1 LPLAKSQP
9 PKAQIMI
16 KYSLILLAAYV
27 LYYAGNIVYDLFLKK
42 EKITEVD
49 ITEEFSLADIS
60 KSDNQSSV
68 QVGIEDVENIK
79 TPKSYLKK
87 EINPAQNPSSFEE
100 NPSLDELRKRFES
113 EQDIDEI
120 FPTQKNSE
128 TESEKESE
136 NKEEK
141 DSEKPSDKEDFSN
154 QNINKTDENSKR
166 KAMVKKENQWK
177 DFLNLAETTVK
188 MVANLEGHKV
198 YHSTI

>member
-1 LPLAKSQP
+1 
-9 PKAQIMI
+9 MI
-16 KYSLILLAAYV
+16 KYSLLLLVAYF
-27 LYYAGNIVYDLFLKK
+27 LYYAGNIVYDLFMKK
-42 EKITEVD
+42 EKLTEVD
-49 ITEEFSLADIS
+49 MTEEFSLADIS
-60 KSDNQSSV
+60 NSDNQPSV

-87 EINPAQNPSSFEE
+87 DINPAQNPDSFEE
-100 NPSLDELRKRFES
+100 NPDLDELRKRFEA

-128 TESEKESE
+128 

-141 DSEKPSDKEDFSN
+141 EPEKPSDKENFPN

-166 KAMVKKENQWK
+166 KAIVKKENQWK

-198 YHSTI
+198 YHSLV

>member
-1 LPLAKSQP
+1 MLLAKSQP
-9 PKAQIMI
+9 PKAPIMI
-16 KYSLILLAAYV
+16 KYSLLLLVPYF
-27 LYYAGNIVYDLFLKK
+27 LYYAGNIVYDLFIKK
-42 EKITEVD
+42 EKISEVD
-49 ITEEFSLADIS
+49 MTEEFSLADIS
-60 KSDNQSSV
+60 KSENQPSV

-87 EINPAQNPSSFEE
+87 DINPAQNPNSFEE
-100 NPSLDELRKRFES
+100 NPSLDELRKRFEA

-128 TESEKESE
+128 

-141 DSEKPSDKEDFSN
+141 EPEKPSDKENFPN

-166 KAMVKKENQWK
+166 KAIVKKENQWK

-198 YHSTI
+198 YHSLV